1 MTGADTRLGPG
12 TALRYRW
19 IVTDL
24 DGTLVD
30 RDLAM
35 VPRSREAL
43 RTFRSVGGQVVIAT
57 GRSAASCRRYYDEL
71 GLTGAA
77 ILLNGALIA
86 NLRTG
91 DVLHE
96 SRLDET
102 AWTSVRALVETLP
115 PDVATVV
122 FVGERALAT
131 YQPAWV
137 DAYAA
142 RDRITIERIEDWDD
156 IDGISKVM
164 LLGADT
170 DAAHRIAAVAR
181 RSATG
186 VTVVMSEATY
196 VELLPAGVDKGVAL
210 RWLADH
216 EQVALT
222 EIAAVG
228 DNPNDV
234 PLLRASGFGVAVGD
248 GHPEVRAAA
257 SAVAGT
263 CLEGAVAD
271 VVAIAIGAA
280 PTAERG
286 SP

>member
-1 MTGADTRLGPG
+1 MTGSDTRLGPG
-12 TALRYRW
+12 AALRYRW

-30 RDLAM
+30 RDLTM

-43 RTFRSVGGQVVIAT
+43 RAFRSAGGEVVIAT
-57 GRSAASCRRYYDEL
+57 GRSAASGRRYYDEL
-71 GLTGAA
+71 GLTGPA

-86 NLRTG
+86 NLHTG

-96 SRLDET
+96 SRFDET
-102 AWTSVRALVETLP
+102 AWTAVRAVVETLP
-115 PDVATVV
+115 PDVAAVA

-131 YQPAWV
+131 HQPAWV

-142 RDRITIERIEDWDD
+142 RDRITVEHIENWHD

-164 LLGADT
+164 LLCADT
-170 DAAHRIAAVAR
+170 DAAHRIAAVAH
-181 RSATG
+181 SAAE

-196 VELLPAGVDKGVAL
+196 VELLPPGVDKGVAL

-216 EQVALT
+216 EQVALA
-222 EIAAVG
+222 EVAAVG

-248 GHPEVRAAA
+248 GHPEVLAAA
-257 SAVAGT
+257 CAVAGT

-271 VVAIAIGAA
+271 VVAIAIGPA
-280 PTAERG
+280 PTAE
-286 SP
+286 

>member
-1 MTGADTRLGPG
+1 MTSSDTRLGPG

-35 VPRSREAL
+35 VPRSRAAL
-43 RTFRSVGGQVVIAT
+43 QAFRSAGGQVVIAT

-71 GLTGAA
+71 GLTGPA

-86 NLRTG
+86 NLHTG
-91 DVLHE
+91 EVLHA
-96 SRLDET
+96 SRFDET
-102 AWTSVRALVETLP
+102 TWTAVRALVETLP
-115 PDVATVV
+115 PDVAAVA

-137 DAYAA
+137 DTYAA
-142 RDRITIERIEDWDD
+142 RDRVTVEHIESWHD

-164 LLGADT
+164 LLCADT
-170 DAAHRIAAVAR
+170 DAAHRTAAVAHR
-181 RSATG
+181 AAPE

-216 EQVALT
+216 EQVALA
-222 EIAAVG
+222 EVAAVG

-248 GHPEVRAAA
+248 GHPEVLAAA
-257 SAVAGT
+257 AAVAGT

-271 VVAIAIGAA
+271 VVAIATAPAA
-280 PTAERG
+280 E
-286 SP
+286 

>member
-1 MTGADTRLGPG
+1 MTSSDTRLSPG

-35 VPRSREAL
+35 VPRSRAAL
-43 RTFRSVGGQVVIAT
+43 QAFRSAGGQVVIAT
-57 GRSAASCRRYYDEL
+57 GRSAASGRRYYDEL
-71 GLTGAA
+71 GLTGPA

-86 NLRTG
+86 NLHTG

-96 SRLDET
+96 SRFDET
-102 AWTSVRALVETLP
+102 AWTAVRALVETLP
-115 PDVATVV
+115 PDVAAVA

-137 DAYAA
+137 DTYAA
-142 RDRITIERIEDWDD
+142 RDRVTVEHIENWHD

-164 LLGADT
+164 LLCADT
-170 DAAHRIAAVAR
+170 DAAHRTAAVAH
-181 RSATG
+181 SVAE

-216 EQVALT
+216 EQVALA
-222 EIAAVG
+222 EVAAVG

-248 GHPEVRAAA
+248 GHPEVLAAA

-271 VVAIAIGAA
+271 VVAIALGPA
-280 PTAERG
+280 PTAE
-286 SP
+286 

>member
-1 MTGADTRLGPG
+1 MTSSDTRLGAG
-12 TALRYRW
+12 TTLRYRW

-30 RDLAM
+30 RNLAM
-35 VPRSREAL
+35 VPRSRAAL
-43 RTFRSVGGQVVIAT
+43 RTYRDAGGEVVIAT

-71 GLTGAA
+71 GLTGPA

-86 NLRTG
+86 NLHTG
-91 DVLHE
+91 DVLHA
-96 SRLDET
+96 SRFDET
-102 AWTSVRALVETLP
+102 AWAAVRALVETLP
-115 PDVATVV
+115 PDVAAVA

-131 YQPAWV
+131 YHPAWV

-142 RDRITIERIEDWDD
+142 RDRIAVERIETWHD
-156 IDGISKVM
+156 IDGISKIM
-164 LLGADT
+164 LLCADT
-170 DAAHRIAAVAR
+170 DAANRIAAVAH
-181 RSATG
+181 SAAAE

-196 VELLPAGVDKGVAL
+196 VELLPPGVDKGVAL

-216 EQVALT
+216 EQVALA
-222 EIAAVG
+222 EVAAVG

-248 GHPEVRAAA
+248 GHPDVWAAA
-257 SAVAGT
+257 STVAGT

-271 VVAIAIGAA
+271 VVAIALGTV
-280 PTAERG
+280 PTTE
-286 SP
+286 